1 MSKDITIKSEDLPE
15 VIVDKNDVAIAKQGD
30 VILFVSPERGDA
42 MFDLFQ
48 KEIAFTA
55 PIEDVKSM
63 VIAGLAA
70 LREIGEIK

>member
-1 MSKDITIKSEDLPE
+1 M
-15 VIVDKNDVAIAKQGD
+15 AIAKQGD
-30 VILFVSPERGDA
+30 VILFAGTERGDA

-63 VIAGLAA
+63 VTAGLAA